1 MSISASDRQRLRA
14 LAGQQAQLAAS
25 DANQKLYKEWV
36 HHGQNGTLG
45 RPMVRV
51 ELWTFE
57 QDILPE
63 RMQCEGEEARGI
75 ERRLLS
81 NMVNHTLFGDD
92 TLVPDHYAVSG
103 RGWFKPF
110 GLTVKRQET
119 DGVGHHFVSYLYD
132 LEKDMHVL
140 GPSEYGWHDN
150 QDEAARAHD
159 LFGDVLPV
167 RASGGTLNAV
177 PMQDLVH
184 IMDMED
190 LYMAMIDTPE
200 LFVEMLNRLTDDYAA
215 YFRFL
220 EGKGVL
226 KSSARGQHLAQGS
239 YCFTDQLPDGKE
251 QATLQDMWLYM
262 DSQETSGISP
272 DMYAQLVFPSYEK
285 LMLLAGRVSYGCCEA
300 VHALWQPCLS
310 RISNLGKVSIS
321 PWCDEPSMGDVLRGT
336 DIIYLRKPT
345 PNLLGVGKDLPED
358 EVRAHLMA
366 TGTAARGCK
375 LEVSQRDV
383 YRINGPAD
391 KVRRYVEII
400 RQALADTWY

>member
-1 MSISASDRQRLRA
+1 M
-14 LAGQQAQLAAS
+14 
-25 DANQKLYKEWV
+25 
-36 HHGQNGTLG
+36 
-45 RPMVRV
+45 
-51 ELWTFE
+51 
-57 QDILPE
+57 
-63 RMQCEGEEARGI
+63 GEEARGI
-75 ERRLLS
+75 ERRLS
-81 NMVNHTLFGDD
+81 NMVNHTLLGDD
-92 TLVPDHYAVSG
+92 TLRRTITRCGPMVQALWAD
-103 RGWFKPF
+103 
-110 GLTVKRQET
+110 RQAAET
-119 DGVGHHFVSYLYD
+119 DGVGHHLCRICMTW
-132 LEKDMHVL
+132 KGHACIARRNTA
-140 GPSEYGWHDN
+140 GTTP
-150 QDEAARAHD
+150 DEAARAHD

-310 RISNLGKVSIS
+310 RIGNLGKVSIS

-336 DIIYLRKPT
+336 DIVYLRKPT